1 MGGADTPHVLP
12 HRADVIVLV
21 GVVMEVVVMKRV
33 GFVARALF
41 DVETVVFDVSLH
53 AGLVHEAVVFFRAIA
68 GVGDCDRGQM
78 SVAVE
83 EGVEERYQ
91 RQSVGGIG
99 EQGEVG
105 DELVFGRDLKV
116 VSGLGLAV
124 VHGVL
129 LHAHEC
135 GIRVGLRHRVA
146 PADLLKAAVI
156 LFELVAM
163 LLQILYLFLFLAQL
177 LLLFLVRGFRLCRK
191 CVFEFADKRVQCVG
205 SKPRRFSFRGLVLR
219 YDLVNLS
226 EQSPYFLLKFRTVL
240 LNVWGVKRSVRSG

>member
-68 GVGDCDRGQM
+68 GVGDCDQGQM
-78 SVAVE
+78 SVTVE

-91 RQSVGGIG
+91 RQRVGGIR

-105 DELVFGRDLKV
+105 YELVFGRDLKV
-116 VSGLGLAV
+116 VSGFGLTV
-124 VHGVL
+124 VHRVFF
-129 LHAHEC
+129 HAHE
-135 GIRVGLRHRVA
+135 RRVVVGLRH
-146 PADLLKAAVI
+146 
-156 LFELVAM
+156 
-163 LLQILYLFLFLAQL
+163 
-177 LLLFLVRGFRLCRK
+177 
-191 CVFEFADKRVQCVG
+191 
-205 SKPRRFSFRGLVLR
+205 
-219 YDLVNLS
+219 
-226 EQSPYFLLKFRTVL
+226 
-240 LNVWGVKRSVRSG
+240 